1 MRFSKFKGI
10 IFDLD
15 GTLINS
21 SHVWSD
27 IDIKFLAKR
36 GLNVPENYFKAVS
49 TMNFIAA
56 AEYTNNLFNLN
67 ESIEDIAAEWY
78 EMAYEEYAH
87 NIFLKGG
94 AKEFLNDLKENGVR
108 IALATASSKEL
119 FEAVLRNNKVFYLFD
134 FFASTNDVDR
144 GKGFPDVYEYA
155 CKGMG
160 LKPNECAVFEDII
173 EGVRGAKAGGFTAVA
188 CLDKHYIADW
198 EDMKQEADF
207 YFEDYNKLIV

>member
-21 SHVWSD
+21 SHVWRD
-27 IDIKFLAKR
+27 IDIKFLEKR
-36 GLNVPENYFKAVS
+36 GLKVPDNYFKAVS
-49 TMNFIAA
+49 TMNFSEA

-67 ESIEDIAAEWY
+67 ESLEDIALEWY

-87 NIFLKGG
+87 NIFLKEG
-94 AKEFLNDLKENGVR
+94 AKDFLKGLKENGVK

-119 FEAVLRNNKVFYLFD
+119 YEAVLKNNEVFQLFD
-134 FFASTNDVDR
+134 FFASTNDVAR

-155 CKGMG
+155 CRGIK
-160 LKPNECAVFEDII
+160 LNPCECAVFEDII
-173 EGVRGAKAGGFTAVA
+173 EGITGAKAGGFTAVA

-198 EDMKQEADF
+198 EEMKLKADF
-207 YFEDYNKLIV
+207 YFEQYSELMI

>member
-27 IDIKFLAKR
+27 IDIKFLEKR
-36 GLNVPENYFKAVS
+36 GLKVPDNYFKAVS
-49 TMNFIAA
+49 TMNFSEA

-67 ESIEDIAAEWY
+67 ESLEDIASEWY

-87 NIFLKGG
+87 NIFLKDG
-94 AKEFLNDLKENGVR
+94 ARNFLKGLKENGVK

-119 FEAVLRNNKVFYLFD
+119 YEAVLKNNKVFQLFD
-134 FFASTNDVDR
+134 FFASTNDVSR

-155 CKGMG
+155 CRGIK
-160 LKPNECAVFEDII
+160 LNPCECAVFEDII
-173 EGVRGAKAGGFTAVA
+173 EGIKGAKAGGFTAVA

-198 EDMKQEADF
+198 EEMKLKADF
-207 YFEDYNKLIV
+207 YFEQYSELII

>member
-27 IDIKFLAKR
+27 IDVKFLAKR
-36 GLNVPENYFKAVS
+36 GLKVPENYFKAVS

-67 ESIEDIAAEWY
+67 EKIEDIAAEWY
-78 EMAYEEYAH
+78 EMAYDEYAH
-87 NIFLKGG
+87 NISLKKG
-94 AKEFLNDLKENGVR
+94 AKDFLNFLKENGVKL
-108 IALATASSKEL
+108 ALATAASKEL
-119 FEAVLRNNKVFYLFD
+119 FEAVLRNNNVFHLFD

-160 LKPNECAVFEDII
+160 LKSNECAVFEDII
-173 EGVRGAKAGGFTAVA
+173 EGIRGAKAGGFTAVA
-188 CLDKHYIADW
+188 CLDNHYIADW
-198 EDMKQEADF
+198 EDMKKESDF
-207 YFEDYNKLIV
+207 YFEAYKELII